1 MCRFTSHSRGRF
13 QFRIRRILERTT
25 LMNRTLSTLCA
36 AVIALTSLG
45 ASAGM
50 SSAAPLPSV
59 QSHAGQSHVIDVQ
72 MRRDRQ
78 ACSPR
83 EALRK
88 ADRLGLRR
96 ARIVRETRRF
106 VAVSG
111 LRRGARVTVEFAQ
124 ARGCPTLR

>member
-1 MCRFTSHSRGRF
+1 
-13 QFRIRRILERTT
+13 
-25 LMNRTLSTLCA
+25 MNRSLSTLCA

-50 SSAAPLPSV
+50 SSAAPMTSV
-59 QSHAGQSHVIDVQ
+59 QPHIAKTSVIDVQ
-72 MRRDRQ
+72 YRRM

-88 ADRLGLRR
+88 AERLGLRR

-106 VAVSG
+106 TAVSG
-111 LRRGARVTVEFAQ
+111 IRRGARVTVEFAQ